1 MFWRFVIFMAM
12 MVYLGGCA
20 TLPPLPPPTDPMPF
34 QELASKRW
42 ELPET
47 ADTLGPEDVLKVV
60 IYEHPDLSQ
69 EVTIG
74 TDGAFVYPLIG
85 KVQAANFTLHQLEEH
100 MTKRLAKDFL
110 VNPQLTITV
119 LQRRSRHVYVLGAVR
134 SPGVYQLK
142 YNATLLELISEAGGL
157 DAEAGT
163 YAFLVPGNRGS
174 RGGTQQNPGAEGR
187 LQNAVSIDLEKVLA
201 GEIRQALPVNV
212 NDIIYVPK
220 RAYIF
225 VTGQVQRPGRYALER
240 DTTAGKAIILAGGFT
255 QFAAKSRLQVRRV
268 VAGEPQVFHANL
280 DDPLQAEDVLNVP
293 ESVF

>member
-1 MFWRFVIFMAM
+1 MVGRFLIFMVM
-12 MVYLGGCA
+12 TVLGGCA
-20 TLPPLPPPTDPMPF
+20 TLPPLPPSTDPVPF
-34 QELASKRW
+34 QELASQRR

-85 KVQAANFTLHQLEEH
+85 KVQAANLTLHRLEEH
-100 MTKRLAKDFL
+100 MTQRLAKDFL

-134 SPGVYQLK
+134 TPGVHPLK
-142 YNATLLELISEAGGL
+142 YNATLLELLSMAGGL
-157 DAEAGT
+157 DAEAGS
-163 YAFLVPGNRGS
+163 YAFLVPGKQGS
-174 RGGTQQNPGAEGR
+174 NGNIQNPGAEGK
-187 LQNAVSIDLEKVLA
+187 LQNVVSIDLEKVLA
-201 GEIRQALPVNV
+201 GEIRQALPVNA

-220 RAYIF
+220 RAYVF

-240 DTTAGKAIILAGGFT
+240 DTTVHKAIILAGGFT
-255 QFAAKSRLQVRRV
+255 QFAAKSRLEVRRV
-268 VAGEPQVFHANL
+268 VAGKPQDFHANL
-280 DDPLQAEDVLNVP
+280 DDALQAEDVLNVP
-293 ESVF
+293 ESIF

>member
-1 MFWRFVIFMAM
+1 MVGRLLIFIVIT
-12 MVYLGGCA
+12 VLGGCA
-20 TLPPLPPPTDPMPF
+20 TLPPLPPPTDPVPF
-34 QELASKRW
+34 QELASQRW
-42 ELPET
+42 ELPAA

-85 KVQAANFTLHQLEEH
+85 KIQAANFTLPQLEEH
-100 MTKRLAKDFL
+100 MTQRLAKDFL

-119 LQRRSRHVYVLGAVR
+119 VQRRSRHVYVLGAVR
-134 SPGVYQLK
+134 SPGVYPLK
-142 YNATLLELISEAGGL
+142 YNATLLELLSVAGGL
-157 DAEAGT
+157 DAEAGS
-163 YAFLVPGNRGS
+163 YALLVPGKQGS
-174 RGGTQQNPGAEGR
+174 NGSIQSPSAEGKP
-187 LQNAVSIDLEKVLA
+187 QNVVSIDLEKVLA
-201 GEIRQALPVNV
+201 GEIRLSLPVNT

-240 DTTAGKAIILAGGFT
+240 DTTARKAIILAGGFT

-268 VAGEPQVFHANL
+268 VAGEPQDFHANL
-280 DDPLQAEDVLNVP
+280 DDPLQAEDVLIIP
-293 ESVF
+293 ESIF

>member
-1 MFWRFVIFMAM
+1 MVGRFLIFMVM
-12 MVYLGGCA
+12 TVLGGCA
-20 TLPPLPPPTDPMPF
+20 TLPPLPPATDPVPF
-34 QELASKRW
+34 QELASQRR

-85 KVQAANFTLHQLEEH
+85 KVQAANLTLHRLEEH
-100 MTKRLAKDFL
+100 MTQRLAKDFL

-134 SPGVYQLK
+134 TPGVHPLK
-142 YNATLLELISEAGGL
+142 YNATLLELLSMAGGL
-157 DAEAGT
+157 DAEAGS
-163 YAFLVPGNRGS
+163 YAFLVPGKQGS
-174 RGGTQQNPGAEGR
+174 NGNIQNPGAEGK
-187 LQNAVSIDLEKVLA
+187 LQNVVSIDLEKVLA
-201 GEIRQALPVNV
+201 GEIRQALPVNA

-220 RAYIF
+220 RAYVF
-225 VTGQVQRPGRYALER
+225 VTGQVQRPGRYPLER
-240 DTTAGKAIILAGGFT
+240 DTTVNKAIILAGGFT
-255 QFAAKSRLQVRRV
+255 QFAAKSRLEVRRV
-268 VAGEPQVFHANL
+268 VAGKPQNFHATL
-280 DDPLQAEDVLNVP
+280 DDALQAEDVLNVP